1 MEDDMAQRASRR
13 GGGRIRVRFAGLT
26 AAALLLL
33 VSPQVSAQQGEY
45 QLFDRFSFAVEGSWA
60 ILDNVIRLDSDAL
73 GRGTELDF
81 ENDGGLD
88 DSTIVPS
95 LSFEWMMGRR
105 HRLNGWWVDVD
116 RDSINTILE
125 EIRFGDEVFP
135 IDEEV
140 RFLFES
146 EEFALGYTYYL
157 SRSPRHAFGL
167 GGGFRTLRVTV
178 GLAARDLE
186 ITEEGDFTA
195 PLPYLLLEYRYAIAP
210 NWRLTSDLGVF
221 YIEIGDFTG
230 SQIVLD
236 AWVEYLASRRFSVGG
251 GLRSGRVDADMTTGT
266 EIAGDF
272 TGSVKMSIASG
283 RVFVRLRF

>member
-1 MEDDMAQRASRR
+1 MRSPL
-13 GGGRIRVRFAGLT
+13 GRQGVGCLRTRCAVFVT
-26 AAALLLL
+26 TFVLLL
-33 VSPQVSAQQGEY
+33 VSPQLEAQQGTY
-45 QLFDRFSFAVEGSWA
+45 QLFDRFSVALEGTWA
-60 ILDNVIRLDSDAL
+60 GLDNVIRLDSEEL
-73 GRGTELDF
+73 GRGTKLDF

-88 DSTIVPS
+88 DSKIVPS

-105 HRLNGWWVDVD
+105 HRLNGWWVDID
-116 RDSINTILE
+116 RDATNTVLE
-125 EIRFGDEVFP
+125 EIRFGDQVFP
-135 IDEEV
+135 IEEEV

-146 EEFALGYTYYL
+146 EEIALGYTYYL
-157 SRSPRHAFGL
+157 KRSVRHAFGL

-178 GLAARDLE
+178 GLAALGLE

-210 NWRLTSDLGVF
+210 NWRLTSDVGIF

-230 SQIVLD
+230 SQFVLD

-251 GLRSGRVDADMTTGT
+251 GLRSGRVDADMTAGT

-272 TGSVKMSIASG
+272 TGAVKMSIVSLRLFA
-283 RVFVRLRF
+283 RVRF